1 MADRC
6 MLIPGVTRVGP
17 RTIGFKAKDAE
28 QAYTVSM
35 ACLVLARSTL

>member
-6 MLIPGVTRVGP
+6 MLIPGMTRLGPWTVGY
-17 RTIGFKAKDAE
+17 RARDVE
-28 QAYTVSM
+28 QAYLLTM